1 MNIEN
6 TTRNIILLYESET
19 IFNRFRRVFGN
30 NYQIFW
36 GKDLNSTMDILAAK
50 DIGVMICDVHY
61 HDQDIYPVVLALKEL
76 HPELVTMIVT
86 QSQDA
91 EQIKHLEAQEEIFA
105 ALVRPITQEKLN
117 QVLNEAYQQHLK
129 QIADLPPEE
138 ESVSHTALVGMS
150 LSEILHS
157 AKIPEDIRQL
167 DMLDLPT
174 VEPEPAAPAEESEIS
189 AAINSTD
196 IFFSDDEYTEPE
208 SPTLVPT
215 ATVSKIRTP
224 RDQFFESIEY
234 DE

>member
-19 IFNRFRRVFGN
+19 IFNRFHRVFGN

-61 HDQDIYPVVLALKEL
+61 HNQDIYPVVLALKEL

-117 QVLNEAYQQHLK
+117 HVLNEAYQQHLK
-129 QIADLPPEE
+129 QISDLPPEQE
-138 ESVSHTALVGMS
+138 ETSSHTSLVGLS

-167 DMLDLPT
+167 DMLDLP
-174 VEPEPAAPAEESEIS
+174 EIEHKPAAPIEESEIS

-208 SPTLVPT
+208 SPTLVPN
-215 ATVSKIRTP
+215 TVNKIRTP